1 MIVEGFAPVSSR
13 STVQDVVYRQLRQA
27 LMTGRFDPGQVLTI
41 SALAD
46 SFGTSHMPIRE
57 ASRRLAAENAL
68 EIAANGSARVP
79 SVSRERL
86 DDLCRARMALEGLAV
101 ELAVPNIGTG
111 EIAQLRALV
120 LEHEI
125 MARRGSVV
133 EMLGKNQ
140 EFHFL
145 LYRHS
150 RSEVL
155 IQLIE
160 TLWLRFGPYMR
171 TLSRHVEPILKS
183 ENGDTFTEHH
193 HQALAGLKA
202 GNIPVVRQAIV
213 EDIAATQELLRE
225 LCSGG

>member
-1 MIVEGFAPVSSR
+1 VIVEGFAPVSSR

-27 LMTGRFDPGQVLTI
+27 LMTGRFDPGQTLTI
-41 SALAD
+41 SSLAD
-46 SFGTSHMPIRE
+46 SFGTSPMPIRE

-86 DDLCRARMALEGLAV
+86 DDLCRARIVLEGLAV
-101 ELAVPNIGTG
+101 ELGAPNIGAG
-111 EIAQLRALV
+111 DIAQLETLIH
-120 LEHEI
+120 EHEV

-140 EFHFL
+140 EFHFH
-145 LYRHS
+145 LYGAS

-171 TLSRHVEPILKS
+171 TLSSHVEPILKS

-193 HQALAGLKA
+193 HQALAALKE
-202 GNIPVVRQAIV
+202 GNIAAARQAIV
-213 EDIAATQELLRE
+213 DDITATQNLLHG
-225 LCSGG
+225 LCEEG